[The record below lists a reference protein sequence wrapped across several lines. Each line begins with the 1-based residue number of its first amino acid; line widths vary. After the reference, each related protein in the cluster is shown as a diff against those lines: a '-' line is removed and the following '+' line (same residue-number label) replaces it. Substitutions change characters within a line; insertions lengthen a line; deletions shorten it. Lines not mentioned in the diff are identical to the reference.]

1 MLDLN
6 RCTEIQYPL
15 FRHFFNFSSTAV
27 KRYSTFQWILVPLS
41 FNTSSITKSHRA
53 NRCYTDAFIVLALNQ
68 STEIQY
74 PLFRHFFNFSS
85 TAVKRQSTF
94 QGILVPLS
102 FNTSSITKSHRANRC
117 YTYAFIV
124 LDLNRST
131 EIQYPLFRHFFNFS
145 TAAEKRQSTFQGII
159 VLLSFNTSNIMKSH
173 RAYKCYTDAFIVLD
187 LNRSTEIQYPLFRH
201 FFNFSSAAVKR
212 QSTFQGILVP
222 LSFNTSSITKSH
234 RANRCYTDAF
244 IVLDLNRSTEI
255 QYPLFRHFFNFST
268 AAEKRQSTFQGI
280 LVLLSFNTS
289 NIMKSHRA
297 YKCYTNAFIVLALN
311 RSTEI
316 QYHLFRHFFN
326 FSSAAVKRQS
336 TFQGILVPLSFNTS
350 SITKSHRAN
359 RCYTDAFIVLDLN
372 RSTEIQYPLFRHFFN
387 FSTAAEK
394 RQSTFQWILVPL
406 SFNTSS
412 ITKSH
417 RANRGYTDAFIMLDL
432 NRCTEIQYP
441 HFRHFFIFS
450 STAVKR
456 QYTFQGIL
464 VLLSFNTSNIMKS
477 HRAFKCYT
485 DAFIVLALNRSTEI
499 QYPLIRHFFNFST
512 AAEKRLSTFQW
523 ILVPLSFNT
532 SSIMKSHRAYK
543 CYTDA
548 FIVLDLNRST
558 EIQYPLFMHFFNF
571 SSTAVKRQST
581 FQGILVPLSFNTSSI
596 TKSHRANRC
605 YTDAFIVLDLNRS
618 TEIQYS
624 LFRHFFNQSTA
635 AVKRQSTYQ
644 WILVPLSFNTSS
656 ITKSHRANRGITDAF
671 IMLDL
676 NRCTEIQ
683 YPLFRHFFNFSTAA
697 VKRQS
702 TFQWILVP
710 LSFNTSSITKS
721 HRAYKYYIIAFI
733 VLDLNR
739 STEIK
744 YPRFRHFFNFSSTA
758 VKRQSTFQG
767 ILVPL
772 SFNTSNITKSHRANR
787 CYTNAFIVL
796 DLNRSTEIQYPL
808 FRHFFNF
815 STAAEKRQSTFQ
827 GIIVLLSFNTSN
839 IMKSHR
845 AYKCYTD
852 AFIVQNLNRSTEIQY
867 PLFRH
872 FFNFSSAAVKR
883 QSTFQGILVPLS
895 FNTSSITKSHR
906 ANRCYTDAFIVL
918 DLNRSTEI
926 QYPLFRHFFNF
937 STAAEKRQSTFQGIL
952 VLLSFNTSNIMKSH
966 RAYKCYTNAFIVL
979 ALNRSTEI
987 QYHLFRHF
995 FNFSSAAVKRQ
1006 STFQGIL
1013 VPLSFNTSSITKSH
1027 RANRCYTDAFI
1038 VLDLNRS
1045 TEIQY
1050 PLFRHFF
1057 NFSTAAEKRQSTFQW
1072 ILVPLS
1078 FNTSSI
1084 TKSHRANRGYTDAFI
1099 MLDLNRCT
1107 EIQYPHFR
1115 HFFIFSST
1123 AVKRQYTFQGILVL
1137 LSFNTSNI
1145 MKSHR
1150 AFKCYTDAF
1159 IVLALNRSTEIQYPL
1174 IRHFFNFSTAA
1185 EKRLSTF
1192 QWILVPLSFNTS
1204 SIMKSH
1210 RAYKC
1215 YTDAFIVLDLNRST
1229 EIQYPLFMHF
1239 FNFSSTA
1246 VKRQSTFQ
1254 GILVPLSFNTSSIT
1268 KSHRANRCY
1277 TDAFIVL
1284 DLNRSTE
1291 IQYSLFRHFFNQST
1305 AAVKRQSTY
1314 QWILVPLSFNTSSI
1328 TKSHRAN
1335 RGITDAFIMLDL
1347 NRCTEIQYPLF
1358 RHFFNFSTAAVK
1370 RQSTFQW
1377 ILVPLSFNTSSI
1389 TKSHRAYKY
1398 YIIAF
1403 IVLDLNR
1410 STEIKYPRFR
1420 HFFNFSSTAVKR
1432 QSTFQ
1437 GILVPL
1443 SFNTSNIT
1451 KSHRANRCYT
1461 NAFIVLDLNRSTEIQ
1476 YPLFRHFFNFSTAAE
1491 KRQSTFQG
1499 ILVLLSFNTS
1509 NIMKSHRA
1517 YKCYTNAFIVLAL
1530 NRSTEIQYH
1539 LFRHFFNFSS
1549 AAVKRQST
1557 FQGILVPLS
1566 FNTSS
1571 ITKSHR
1577 ANRCYTDAFI
1587 VLDLNRSTEIQYPL
1601 FRHFFNFS
1609 TAAEKRQSTFQW
1621 ILVPLSFNTSSIT
1634 KSHRANRGYTDAF
1647 IMLDL
1652 NRCTEIQYPHFRHFF
1667 IFSSTAVKRQYT
1679 FQGILV
1685 LLSFNTSNIMKSHRA
1700 FKCYTDAFIVLALNR
1715 STEIQYP
1722 LIRHFF
1728 NFSTAAEK
1736 RLSTFQWILVPLSF
1750 NTSSIM
1756 KSHRAYK
1763 CYTDAFI
1770 VLDLNRS
1777 TEIQYPLFM
1786 HFFNFSSTAVKRQST
1801 FQGILVP
1808 LSFNTSS
1815 ITKSHRANR
1824 CYTDA
1829 FIVLDLNRSTEIQY
1843 SLFRH
1848 FFNQSTAAVKRQSTY
1863 QWILVPLSFNTSSIT
1878 KSHRANRGITDAFIM
1893 LDLNRC
1899 TEIQY
1904 PLFRHFFN
1912 FSTAAVKRQST
1923 FQWILVPLSFNTSSI
1938 TKSHRANRCYT
1949 DAFIVLALNQSTE
1962 IQYPLF
1968 RHFFNFRT
1976 TAVKRQS
1983 TIHWIIEQLLFNTSS
1998 ITKSHQANRCY
2009 TDAFIVLDLNRSIE
2023 IQYPHF
2029 RHFFN
2034 FSSTAVIRQSTFQ
2047 GILVPL
2053 SFNTS
2058 SITKSHRAN
2067 RGYTDAFI
2075 VLALNR
2081 CTEFQY
2087 PLFRYLFTFRTKTVK
2102 RQSTFQGILVPLSF
2116 NTSSITKSHRVKRGL
2131 YRYFHCAS
2139 LESKY

>member
-1 MLDLN
+1 
-6 RCTEIQYPL
+6 
-15 FRHFFNFSSTAV
+15 
-27 KRYSTFQWILVPLS
+27 
-41 FNTSSITKSHRA
+41 
-53 NRCYTDAFIVLALNQ
+53 
-68 STEIQY
+68 
-74 PLFRHFFNFSS
+74 
-85 TAVKRQSTF
+85 
-94 QGILVPLS
+94 
-102 FNTSSITKSHRANRC
+102 
-117 YTYAFIV
+117 
-124 LDLNRST
+124 
-131 EIQYPLFRHFFNFS
+131 
-145 TAAEKRQSTFQGII
+145 
-159 VLLSFNTSNIMKSH
+159 
-173 RAYKCYTDAFIVLD
+173 
-187 LNRSTEIQYPLFRH
+187 
-201 FFNFSSAAVKR
+201 
-212 QSTFQGILVP
+212 
-222 LSFNTSSITKSH
+222 
-234 RANRCYTDAF
+234 
-244 IVLDLNRSTEI
+244 
-255 QYPLFRHFFNFST
+255 
-268 AAEKRQSTFQGI
+268 
-280 LVLLSFNTS
+280 
-289 NIMKSHRA
+289 MKSHRA

-702 TFQWILVP
+702 TFQ
-710 LSFNTSSITKS
+710 
-721 HRAYKYYIIAFI
+721 
-733 VLDLNR
+733 
-739 STEIK
+739 
-744 YPRFRHFFNFSSTA
+744 
-758 VKRQSTFQG
+758 
-767 ILVPL
+767 
-772 SFNTSNITKSHRANR
+772 
-787 CYTNAFIVL
+787 C
-796 DLNRSTEIQYPL
+796 
-808 FRHFFNF
+808 
-815 STAAEKRQSTFQ
+815 
-827 GIIVLLSFNTSN
+827 
-839 IMKSHR
+839 
-845 AYKCYTD
+845 
-852 AFIVQNLNRSTEIQY
+852 
-867 PLFRH
+867 
-872 FFNFSSAAVKR
+872 
-883 QSTFQGILVPLS
+883 
-895 FNTSSITKSHR
+895 
-906 ANRCYTDAFIVL
+906 
-918 DLNRSTEI
+918 
-926 QYPLFRHFFNF
+926 
-937 STAAEKRQSTFQGIL
+937 
-952 VLLSFNTSNIMKSH
+952 
-966 RAYKCYTNAFIVL
+966 
-979 ALNRSTEI
+979 
-987 QYHLFRHF
+987 
-995 FNFSSAAVKRQ
+995 
-1006 STFQGIL
+1006 
-1013 VPLSFNTSSITKSH
+1013 
-1027 RANRCYTDAFI
+1027 
-1038 VLDLNRS
+1038 
-1045 TEIQY
+1045 
-1050 PLFRHFF
+1050 
-1057 NFSTAAEKRQSTFQW
+1057 
-1072 ILVPLS
+1072 
-1078 FNTSSI
+1078 
-1084 TKSHRANRGYTDAFI
+1084 
-1099 MLDLNRCT
+1099 
-1107 EIQYPHFR
+1107 
-1115 HFFIFSST
+1115 
-1123 AVKRQYTFQGILVL
+1123 
-1137 LSFNTSNI
+1137 
-1145 MKSHR
+1145 
-1150 AFKCYTDAF
+1150 
-1159 IVLALNRSTEIQYPL
+1159 
-1174 IRHFFNFSTAA
+1174 
-1185 EKRLSTF
+1185 
-1192 QWILVPLSFNTS
+1192 
-1204 SIMKSH
+1204 
-1210 RAYKC
+1210 
-1215 YTDAFIVLDLNRST
+1215 
-1229 EIQYPLFMHF
+1229 
-1239 FNFSSTA
+1239 
-1246 VKRQSTFQ
+1246 
-1254 GILVPLSFNTSSIT
+1254 
-1268 KSHRANRCY
+1268 
-1277 TDAFIVL
+1277 
-1284 DLNRSTE
+1284 
-1291 IQYSLFRHFFNQST
+1291 
-1305 AAVKRQSTY
+1305 
-1314 QWILVPLSFNTSSI
+1314 
-1328 TKSHRAN
+1328 
-1335 RGITDAFIMLDL
+1335 
-1347 NRCTEIQYPLF
+1347 
-1358 RHFFNFSTAAVK
+1358 
-1370 RQSTFQW
+1370 